1 MPTYTSLL
9 SFVIFSTGLTACL
22 VRWFQA
28 HLLTYSSF
36 AAAAAVPLK
45 TRFRMQIGLRR
56 YLVPSDVGRQRRRL
70 HISLLAAAAAAAA
83 AAKAPI
89 FFTVQPLPLNGS
101 HVKKKK
107 KEVMD
112 EIEQFQLSTLA
123 FKVNFTLS
131 VR

>member
-1 MPTYTSLL
+1 
-9 SFVIFSTGLTACL
+9 
-22 VRWFQA
+22 
-28 HLLTYSSF
+28 
-36 AAAAAVPLK
+36 
-45 TRFRMQIGLRR
+45 MQIGLRR